1 MSVYARR
8 YHAVVA
14 NPPYIVAESAE
25 VRYACRARYASA
37 HRRFGLG
44 APFTERMFELLVPGG
59 YVAQITSNAFMKREY
74 GRPLVERVLPHYDL
88 THVIDTSGAYIPG
101 HGTPTVI
108 LAARNRPPS
117 GAGVLAV
124 QARRGEPETP
134 KGHVGRVWN
143 SIRRGLGLPEE
154 SAPSG
159 PQPIGLVWAKALAP
173 AARELARE
181 LRGDV
186 DGMTGDEMK
195 REEAAAASCAAA
207 WLTTAA
213 ALRGLDLCRPSFG
226 AAPSPDGEH
235 LAASFE
241 GVARAVPFSR
251 WFAPGG
257 VNPCFERPLS
267 DAQSAR
273 VRAAVAAVVD
283 PAAIPAEQAG
293 RTDWI
298 GDLYQGLDDA
308 ARERHAFCQTP
319 WFVGRL
325 LCELAVDP
333 ALAEFG
339 PGAAVL
345 DPACGT
351 GHLLCEA
358 FARLYRARSPRGCG
372 CPWGACRACAT
383 AALSQ
388 VAGGDINPVA
398 AAVAEWRLM
407 LAWVD
412 AARPRTL
419 SAVPDD
425 LPINVEVADALTA
438 CRSEGRVDHAKAH
451 PQPAPAARR
460 EPDARGQF
468 SLFGGS
474 P

>member
-1 MSVYARR
+1 MSIYSRR
-8 YHAVVA
+8 YHAIVA

-25 VRYACRARYASA
+25 VRDACRARYVSA
-37 HRRFGLG
+37 HRQFGLG
-44 APFTERMFELLVPGG
+44 APFTERMFELLTPGG
-59 YVAQITSNAFMKREY
+59 YVAQITSNAFVKREY
-74 GRPLVERVLPHYDL
+74 GKPLVERVLPHYDL

-108 LAARNRPPS
+108 LVARNRPPS
-117 GAGVLAV
+117 RGGVLV
-124 QARRGEPETP
+124 VGARRGEPETP
-134 KGHVGRVWN
+134 RDHVGRVWG
-143 SIRRGLGLPEE
+143 SVRRGLGLHEE

-173 AARELARE
+173 AARGLARD

-186 DGMTGDEMK
+186 AGMTGDGMK
-195 REEAAAASCAAA
+195 RETAAAASCAAA

-226 AAPSPDGEH
+226 AEPSPDDEH
-235 LAASFE
+235 LARSFE

-251 WFAPGG
+251 WFDPAGP
-257 VNPCFERPLS
+257 NPCFARMLT

-333 ALAEFG
+333 AIAECG
-339 PGAAVL
+339 TGATVL

-398 AAVAEWRLM
+398 AAIAEWRLM

-412 AARPRTL
+412 AARPRSL
-419 SAVPDD
+419 SSVPDD
-425 LPINVEVADALTA
+425 LPIRVEVADALTA
-438 CRSEGRVDHAKAH
+438 SRPVGHRDHAKAH
-451 PQPAPAARR
+451 PAPRVA
-460 EPDARGQF
+460 DARGQLQ
-468 SLFGGS
+468 LFGGS